1 MPAPCPRKCR
11 LLSRAW
17 VLAIAVM
24 VGVLGLPA
32 GVQAGYGP
40 FEWGESIRA
49 ATKKLGKIRLAP
61 RPDAEDVLF
70 EAKVLRAERDEKVR
84 LARLKKKPAADIRRL
99 SKAKPAKARLSAHFY
114 WVELGPLDA
123 KVVLHFLDER
133 LTGAEVGVLF
143 TAAERAA
150 AGELLDLLAE
160 KYGPAKVRR
169 GADAPN
175 APVVDVFEAADTDIE
190 AYQQPATGGQS
201 GYLRLV
207 YRGREQQA
215 RVDAY
220 LKSLAERAAAIEEAS
235 RPKGPSPEERE
246 AARRAA
252 LRQHL

>member
-1 MPAPCPRKCR
+1 MLALCR
-11 LLSRAW
+11 PPYRVLPQAWLL
-17 VLAIAVM
+17 AVA
-24 VGVLGLPA
+24 VALGVFGVPS

-40 FEWGESIRA
+40 FEWGESLRA
-49 ATKKLGKIRLAP
+49 VTKKLGKIRVAP
-61 RPDAEDVLF
+61 RTDAEPVLF

-99 SKAKPAKARLSAHFY
+99 SRAKPSKARLSAHFY

-143 TAAERAA
+143 AASDREA

-160 KYGPAKVRR
+160 KYGPAKRRR

-175 APVVDVFEAADTDIE
+175 APIVDVFEAPGTDIE

-201 GYLRLV
+201 GFLRLV
-207 YRGREQQA
+207 YHEREQKE

-220 LKSLAERAAAIEEAS
+220 LKSLAERAAALEEARRS
-235 RPKGPSPEERE
+235 KGPSPEERE
-246 AARRAA
+246 AARKAA